1 MTICSTHMPHCPIW
15 LSLHLLFADLYLYS
29 LPNPNLL
36 LDDLY
41 LYSLSR
47 PYLPLNALY
56 LYSLSNPL
64 TRFLTWVSVFTVS
77 RVEVHLKSLAQG

>member
-1 MTICSTHMPHCPIW
+1 MLPFGLIV
-15 LSLHLLFADLYLYS
+15 LYGFLYNLHFAEHYLYS

-47 PYLPLNALY
+47 PYLPLNALC
-56 LYSLSNPL
+56 LYSLPNPL
-64 TRFLTWVSVFTVS
+64 ALSLTWVSVFTVS
-77 RVEVHLKSLAQG
+77 RVKVHLKSPAQG